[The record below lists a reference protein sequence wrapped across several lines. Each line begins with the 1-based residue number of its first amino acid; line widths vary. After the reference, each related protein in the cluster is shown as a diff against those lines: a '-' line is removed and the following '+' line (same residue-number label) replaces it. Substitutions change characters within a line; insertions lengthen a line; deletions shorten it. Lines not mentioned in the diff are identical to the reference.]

1 MFSRTTTA
9 KSASDLPG
17 VTGLTDLTDVTGL
30 TVTNQS
36 RPDSAITMILRM
48 LPLGRVLAMRAASK
62 HLDSIV
68 TRLFSTVFPN
78 RRIHLDEILTREP
91 RRWQIGGP
99 EHRTLN
105 RLRQLYASGGPV
117 VVYIVARAIK
127 PDPVH
132 VDGFPTYWQTAVLT
146 DRAHG
151 FLSSGD
157 QVHIY
162 LKPEVFIDD
171 HINFNQLAHFSRNL
185 VSFAVQPTKLKIWQ
199 ISLLR
204 KTTLTEDLRSLCLEG
219 VSLPLHVEGESSR
232 SRRTDK
238 SKKDATNEMR
248 LLLAATPGLTELNLE
263 RTGLALKPLT
273 TALRLMKGMVDLN
286 LSDLRDA
293 DPGDLATVV
302 SHMSELRSLKL
313 RYIPNV
319 PQCLADALFSVPLV
333 SLTLIMC
340 GLTDTATLRAAALL
354 GSARSSLET
363 LDLRWNHLSS
373 ADDISALLATLPVL
387 REIDLQETIRD
398 QDELVN
404 VFISRPSVKANLSFP
419 LDGRLAVHDVRNAIT
434 AENILWWPL
443 DSGL

>member
-1 MFSRTTTA
+1 MVGQS
-9 KSASDLPG
+9 SSD
-17 VTGLTDLTDVTGL
+17 LTDLTDLPDL

-36 RPDSAITMILRM
+36 LPDNAITMILRM

-62 HLDSIV
+62 NLDSIV
-68 TRLFSTVFPN
+68 TRLFSSVFPN
-78 RRIHLDEILTREP
+78 RRIYLNEILTREP
-91 RRWQIGGP
+91 RRWQIQGP

-105 RLRQLYASGGPV
+105 RLRELYASGGPV

-127 PDPVH
+127 PDPAH

-146 DRAHG
+146 DLTRG

-162 LKPEVFIDD
+162 LQPEVFIDD
-171 HINFNQLAHFSRNL
+171 HINFDQLAQFSRNL
-185 VSFAVQPTKLKIWQ
+185 VSFAVQSEKKLKIWQ

-204 KTTLTEDLRSLCLEG
+204 KTALTEDLRSLCLEG

-248 LLLAATPGLTELNLE
+248 LLLTATPGLTELNLE
-263 RTGLALKPLT
+263 RTGLALKPLMKP
-273 TALRLMKGMVDLN
+273 LRLMKYMADLN

-302 SHMSELRSLKL
+302 SGMTELRSLKL
-313 RYIPNV
+313 RYIPSV

-333 SLTLIMC
+333 NLALIAC
-340 GLTDTATLRAAALL
+340 GITDTATLRAAALL
-354 GSARSSLET
+354 RTGPSSIET
-363 LDLRWNHLSS
+363 LDLRWNNLSS
-373 ADDISALLATLPVL
+373 AEDISALLAALPVL
-387 REIDLQETIRD
+387 REIDLQETIRN

-419 LDGRLAVHDVRNAIT
+419 LDGRLAVHNVRNAIT
-434 AENILWWPL
+434 PENILWWPL
-443 DSGL
+443 DSGP

>member
-1 MFSRTTTA
+1 MFRRTVV
-9 KSASDLPG
+9 SDRSSGLP
-17 VTGLTDLTDVTGL
+17 GLTDPADLPDL
-30 TVTNQS
+30 TVTSQS
-36 RPDSAITMILRM
+36 LPDNAISMILRM
-48 LPLGRVLAMRAASK
+48 LPLGRVLATRAVSK
-62 HLDSIV
+62 HLNAIV

-78 RRIHLDEILTREP
+78 RRIYLNEILTREP

-105 RLRQLYASGGPV
+105 RLRELYASGGPV

-127 PDPVH
+127 PDPAH

-146 DRAHG
+146 DLTRG

-162 LKPEVFIDD
+162 LQPEVFIDD
-171 HINFNQLAHFSRNL
+171 HINFDQLAQFSRNL
-185 VSFAVQPTKLKIWQ
+185 VSFAVQSEKKLKIWQ

-232 SRRTDK
+232 SRRTYK

-248 LLLAATPGLTELNLE
+248 LLLTATPGLTALNLE
-263 RTGLALKPLT
+263 RTGLALKPLMKP
-273 TALRLMKGMVDLN
+273 LRLMKGMADLN

-302 SHMSELRSLKL
+302 SHMTELRSLKL
-313 RYIPNV
+313 RYIPSV

-333 SLTLIMC
+333 NLTLIAC
-340 GLTDTATLRAAALL
+340 GITDTATLRTAALL
-354 GSARSSLET
+354 GTGRSSLET
-363 LDLRWNHLSS
+363 LDLRWNNLSS
-373 ADDISALLATLPVL
+373 ADDISALLAALPVL
-387 REIDLQETIRD
+387 REIDLQETIRN

-419 LDGRLAVHDVRNAIT
+419 LDGRLAVHNVRNAIT
-434 AENILWWPL
+434 FPENILWWPL
-443 DSGL
+443 DSGP